1 MPSCIKRNELFSI
14 LKRKFNNSL
23 TFYKTGH
30 KQYEKKTIYCC
41 SRYFQTKHTLTVV
54 LYLVKKLLKQYKL
67 FMFRMVKLFDVVPSS
82 SEKEAINMFQY

>member
-1 MPSCIKRNELFSI
+1 MPSCIKLNELFSI

-41 SRYFQTKHTLTVV
+41 FEVLSNKTYFNCCTLFS
-54 LYLVKKLLKQYKL
+54 KKII
-67 FMFRMVKLFDVVPSS
+67 
-82 SEKEAINMFQY
+82 EAI